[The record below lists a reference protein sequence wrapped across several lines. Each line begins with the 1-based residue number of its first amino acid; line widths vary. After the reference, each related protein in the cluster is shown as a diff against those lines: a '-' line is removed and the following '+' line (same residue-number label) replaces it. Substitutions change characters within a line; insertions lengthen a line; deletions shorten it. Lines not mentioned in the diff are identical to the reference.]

1 MLVQDLAEELNVK
14 RSEIYNILRKK
25 KFALLVKKNGSQII
39 IDKELS
45 ELLFT
50 DYNEIKK
57 KEELEKKK
65 KLTPKKIKDI
75 KKETAEKKHEVSITV
90 DEDLLYQNTISILQS
105 QVENRDKQIE
115 IKDKQISI
123 LNTVIENNLKIIKQ
137 LEESQSSYKNLH
149 EEIKLLKNT
158 LLDLTKRKNKKRF
171 SIF

>member
-45 ELLFT
+45 ELL
-50 DYNEIKK
+50 

-75 KKETAEKKHEVSITV
+75 KKEPAEKKHEVSITV

>member
-45 ELLFT
+45 ELL
-50 DYNEIKK
+50 

-75 KKETAEKKHEVSITV
+75 KNIV
-90 DEDLLYQNTISILQS
+90 ILKS
-105 QVENRDKQIE
+105 
-115 IKDKQISI
+115 
-123 LNTVIENNLKIIKQ
+123 L
-137 LEESQSSYKNLH
+137 
-149 EEIKLLKNT
+149 
-158 LLDLTKRKNKKRF
+158 
-171 SIF
+171 

>member
-45 ELLFT
+45 ELL
-50 DYNEIKK
+50 

-90 DEDLLYQNTISILQS
+90 DEDLLYQNTIAYYNL
-105 QVENRDKQIE
+105 KLKIE
-115 IKDKQISI
+115 INK
-123 LNTVIENNLKIIKQ
+123 LK
-137 LEESQSSYKNLH
+137 
-149 EEIKLLKNT
+149 LKT
-158 LLDLTKRKNKKRF
+158 SK
-171 SIF
+171 

>member
-1 MLVQDLAEELNVK
+1 MLVQDLAEELNVT

-25 KFALLVKKNGSQII
+25 KFAPLVKKNGSQII
-39 IDKELS
+39 IDNKLS
-45 ELLFT
+45 ELL
-50 DYNEIKK
+50 

-65 KLTPKKIKDI
+65 QLTPKEIKDI
-75 KKETAEKKHEVSITV
+75 KKETTEIQHEVSVTV
-90 DEDLLYQNTISILQS
+90 DEDFLYQNTINILQS
-105 QVENRDKQIE
+105 QIENRDKQIE

-137 LEESQSSYKNLH
+137 LEERQSSYKNLH
-149 EEIKLLKNT
+149 EEIELLKNT

>member
-25 KFALLVKKNGSQII
+25 KFAPLIKKSGSQII
-39 IDKELS
+39 IDNKLS
-45 ELLFT
+45 ELL
-50 DYNEIKK
+50 

-65 KLTPKKIKDI
+65 QLTPKEIKDI
-75 KKETAEKKHEVSITV
+75 KKETTEIQHEISVAL
-90 DEDLLYQNTISILQS
+90 DEDFLYQNTINILQS
-105 QVENRDKQIE
+105 QIE

-137 LEESQSSYKNLH
+137 LEERQSSYKNLN
-149 EEIKLLKNT
+149 EEIELLKNT
-158 LLDLTKRKNKKRF
+158 ILDLTKRKNKKRF